1 MDFNSALSGLKA
13 TSSELSVISNNIANV
28 STNGFKSS
36 RTEFADIY
44 ANSSLGGSN
53 SAIGSGVVLSAVT
66 QQFSQGQISF
76 TDSNLDLAV
85 SGKGFFVLSNNGSI
99 SYTRAGAFG
108 VDKNGYIV
116 NNTDQHLRG
125 FLADSSGNITGAQTD
140 LQISSSTLAPKSTSA
155 VNVNVNLDAT
165 AEPPSAPF
173 ISGFTPNQPP
183 DPTTYNSS
191 TSTTIYDSLGNSHI
205 MTSYFVKAHAENTW
219 RSYVGIDGT
228 DVTPTAS
235 TPPVGVPPVQY
246 PSGQIAQP
254 YTIVFNQSGSYI
266 VNNPAT
272 PATYYGPGPVTSTN
286 SGLVTSGTLPTLNL
300 NDLTINNIAI
310 TASSST
316 SDGSST
322 TDNAASSIALAAAIN
337 QSTTAHGVI
346 ATVNPNIVD
355 LGVPSFGNLAVG
367 DFSINGVP
375 ITGVNA
381 NATDLLGL
389 INAQTATTGVVA
401 AQPGGAGTSIMLT
414 ANDSR
419 NVQLMTD
426 GTQATGASFANFDL
440 NSGTALNQVQ
450 RGSISLATTNNQGI
464 IIGGPNPGH
473 ASLTAGP
480 QSGIVQTSSDTIN
493 ISGWTPSGGAAG
505 PQLVSMNFN
514 NSTQYGA
521 PFSVLALS
529 QNGYSTGLL
538 AGVNVDSSGVIFAK
552 YNNGQSLALGQV
564 ALANFGNVQG
574 LTPQGNTSWVET
586 FASGSALI
594 GAPGT
599 AELGIIQSGALE
611 SSNVELTDELVE
623 LIVAQRNFQANAQSI
638 KTADA
643 VTQTIINLR

>member
-1 MDFNSALSGLKA
+1 MGFNSALSGLKA

-44 ANSSLGGSN
+44 ANSSLGGGQT
-53 SAIGSGVVLSAVT
+53 AIGSGVVLSAVT

-76 TDSNLDLAV
+76 TDNNLDLAV

-99 SYTRAGAFG
+99 SYTRAGSFG

-116 NNTDQHLRG
+116 NSSENRLRG
-125 FLADSSGNITGAQTD
+125 FLADNTGSITGAQAD
-140 LQISSSTLAPKSTSA
+140 LQITSSTLAPKPTSTVS
-155 VNVNVNLDAT
+155 VNVNLDAT

-173 ISGFTPNQPP
+173 ITGFTPAQPP

-191 TSTTIYDSLGNSHI
+191 TSTTVYDSLGNSHI

-219 RSYVGIDGT
+219 RTYVGIDGS

-246 PSGQIAQP
+246 PSGQLAQP
-254 YTIVFNQSGSYI
+254 YTIVFNQSGSY
-266 VNNPAT
+266 VTNNPAT
-272 PATYYGPGPVTSTN
+272 PATYYGPGPVSSTT
-286 SGLVTSGTLPTLNL
+286 SGLMTSGTLPTLNL
-300 NDLTINNIAI
+300 NDLTINSVAI
-310 TASSST
+310 TASSSS

-337 QSTTAHGVI
+337 QSTVSHGVT
-346 ATVNPNIVD
+346 ASVNPNVVD
-355 LGVPSFGNLAVG
+355 LGIPAFGNLAAG

-375 ITGVNA
+375 IVGVNA
-381 NATDLLGL
+381 NPADLLGL
-389 INAQTATTGVVA
+389 INGQTATTGVVA
-401 AQPGGAGTSIMLT
+401 TQPGGAGTAIILT

-419 NVQLMTD
+419 NVQLTTD
-426 GTQATGASFANFDL
+426 GVQATGASFANFNL
-440 NSGTALNQVQ
+440 NGGVAVDQVQ
-450 RGSISLATTNNQGI
+450 RGTISLATTNNQGI
-464 IIGGPNPGH
+464 IIGGPNPGQ

-480 QSGIVQTSSDTIN
+480 QAGIVQSSSDTIN
-493 ISGWTPSGGAAG
+493 IADWIPTGGAAG
-505 PQLVSMNFN
+505 PQLMSMNFN

-574 LTPQGNTSWVET
+574 LNPQGNTSWVET
-586 FASGSALI
+586 FSSGSALI

-599 AELGIIQSGALE
+599 AELGGIQSGALE
-611 SSNVELTDELVE
+611 NSNVELTDELVE

-638 KTADA
+638 KTEDA

>member
-44 ANSSLGGSN
+44 ANSSLGGGKT
-53 SAIGSGVVLSAVT
+53 AIGSGVVLSAVT

-76 TDSNLDLAV
+76 TDNNLDLAV
-85 SGKGFFVLSNNGSI
+85 SGKGFFILSNNGSI
-99 SYTRAGAFG
+99 SYSRAGSFG
-108 VDKNGYIV
+108 VDKAGNIV
-116 NNTDQHLRG
+116 NDTGHHLRG
-125 FLADSSGNITGAQTD
+125 FLADSSGTITGAQTD
-140 LQISSSTLAPKSTSA
+140 LQINSATLAPKATST

-165 AEPPSAPF
+165 ASPPTAPF
-173 ISGFTPNQPP
+173 LTGFTPAQPP

-191 TSTTIYDSLGNSHI
+191 TSTTLYDSLGNSHI

-219 RSYVGIDGT
+219 RVYVGVDGS

-235 TPPVGVPPVQY
+235 TPPAGVPPVQY
-246 PSGQIAQP
+246 PSGELALP
-254 YTIVFNQSGSYI
+254 YTLVFNQSGSY
-266 VNNPAT
+266 VTNNPAT
-272 PATYYGPGPVTSTN
+272 PATYYGPGPVTSTS
-286 SGLVTSGTLPTLNL
+286 SGLVNSTSLQTLNL
-300 NDLTINNIAI
+300 NDLTINSVAI
-310 TASSST
+310 TASSSS

-322 TDNAASSIALAAAIN
+322 TDNAASSIAIAAAIN
-337 QSTTAHGVI
+337 QSTAEHGVT
-346 ATVNPNIVD
+346 ASVNPNIVD
-355 LGVPSFGNLAVG
+355 LGVPSFGNLAAG
-367 DFSINGVP
+367 DFNINNVP
-375 ITGVNA
+375 IVGVNA
-381 NATDLLGL
+381 NAADLLGL
-389 INAQTATTGVVA
+389 INAQTATTGVIGT
-401 AQPGGAGTSIMLT
+401 QPGGAGTSIILT
-414 ANDSR
+414 AADSR
-419 NVQLMTD
+419 NIQLTTD
-426 GTQATGASFANFDL
+426 GTQATGANFVNFDL
-440 NSGTALNQVQ
+440 NGGAALDQVQ
-450 RGSISLATTNNQGI
+450 RGTVSLATTNDQGI

-473 ASLTAGP
+473 ANLTAGA
-480 QSGIVQTSSDTIN
+480 QAGIVQTSSDPIS
-493 ISGWTPSGGAAG
+493 ISGWTPTGGALG
-505 PQLVSMNFN
+505 PQVMSMNFN

-574 LTPQGNTSWVET
+574 LNPQGNTSWVET
-586 FASGSALI
+586 FSSGSALI

-599 AELGIIQSGALE
+599 AELGSIQSGALE
-611 SSNVELTDELVE
+611 NSNVELTDELVE

>member
-28 STNGFKSS
+28 STTGFKSS

-44 ANSSLGGSN
+44 ANSSLGGGQ

-66 QQFSQGQISF
+66 QQFSQGQVSF
-76 TDSNLDLAV
+76 TDNNLDLAV

-99 SYTRAGAFG
+99 AYTRAGAFG

-116 NNTDQHLRG
+116 NNSDSHLRG
-125 FLADSSGNITGAQTD
+125 FLADSSGSITGAQTD
-140 LQISSSTLAPKSTSA
+140 LQISSATLAPKPTGTVSF
-155 VNVNVNLDAT
+155 NVNLDAT
-165 AEPPSAPF
+165 AEPPTSPF
-173 ISGFTPNQPP
+173 ISGFTPAQPP

-191 TSTTIYDSLGNSHI
+191 TSTTVYDSLGNSHI
-205 MTSYFVKAHAENTW
+205 MSSYFVKAHSENTW
-219 RSYVGIDGT
+219 RAFVGIDGS
-228 DVTPTAS
+228 DVTPTPS
-235 TPPVGVPPVQY
+235 TPPVGVPPMQY
-246 PSGQIAQP
+246 PSGQLAQP
-254 YTIVFNQSGSYI
+254 FTLVFSQSGSYI
-266 VNNPAT
+266 NNNAAT
-272 PATYYGPGPVTSTN
+272 PPTYYGAGPVTSTT
-286 SGLVTSGTLPTLNL
+286 SGLTTTGTMQTLNL
-300 NDLTINNIAI
+300 NDLIINSVAV
-310 TASSST
+310 TASSSS

-337 QSTTAHGVI
+337 QSTAEHGVT
-346 ATVNPNIVD
+346 ASVNPNVAD
-355 LGVPSFGNLAVG
+355 LGIPTFGNFAAG
-367 DFSINGVP
+367 DFTINGVP
-375 ITGVNA
+375 IVGVNA

-389 INAQTATTGVVA
+389 INAQTATTGVVGS
-401 AQPGGAGTSIMLT
+401 QPGGVGTAIMLT

-419 NVQLMTD
+419 NIQLITD
-426 GTQATGASFANFDL
+426 GTQATGASFANFNL
-440 NSGTALNQVQ
+440 NGGVALDQAQ
-450 RGSISLATTNNQGI
+450 RGTISLATTNNQGI

-480 QSGIVQTSSDTIN
+480 QAGIVQTSSDIIDIT
-493 ISGWTPSGGAAG
+493 GWIPTGGAFG
-505 PQLVSMNFN
+505 PQQVSMNFN

-574 LTPQGNTSWVET
+574 LNPQGNTSWVET
-586 FASGSALI
+586 FSSGSALI

>member
-44 ANSSLGGSN
+44 ANSSLGGGKT
-53 SAIGSGVVLSAVT
+53 AIGSGVVLSAVT
-66 QQFSQGQISF
+66 QQFSQGQIGF
-76 TDSNLDLAV
+76 TDNNLDLAV
-85 SGKGFFVLSNNGSI
+85 SGKGFFILSGNGSI
-99 SYTRAGAFG
+99 SYSRAGAFG

-116 NNTDQHLRG
+116 NNSDQHLRG
-125 FLADSSGNITGAQTD
+125 FLADSSGSITGAQTD
-140 LQISSSTLAPKSTSA
+140 LQINSATLAPKPTSTVSF
-155 VNVNVNLDAT
+155 NVNLDAT
-165 AEPPSAPF
+165 AEPPTAPF
-173 ISGFTPNQPP
+173 ITGFTPAQPP

-191 TSTTIYDSLGNSHI
+191 TSTTVYDSLGNSHI

-219 RSYVGIDGT
+219 RAYVGIDGS

-246 PSGQIAQP
+246 PAGEIALP
-254 YTIVFNQSGSYI
+254 YTIVFNQSGSY
-266 VNNPAT
+266 VSNNPAT
-272 PATYYGPGPVTSTN
+272 PATYYGPGPVSSTS

-300 NDLTINNIAI
+300 NDLTINSVAI
-310 TASSST
+310 TASGSS

-322 TDNAASSIALAAAIN
+322 TDNAASSIAIAAAIN
-337 QSTTAHGVI
+337 QSTASHGVT
-346 ATVNPNIVD
+346 ATINPNVVD
-355 LGVPSFGNLAVG
+355 LGIPTFGNLASG
-367 DFSINGVP
+367 DFSINNVP
-375 ITGVNA
+375 IFGVNA
-381 NATDLLGL
+381 NAADLLGL
-389 INAQTATTGVVA
+389 INAQTATTGVTGT
-401 AQPGGAGTSIMLT
+401 QPGGAGTSIILT
-414 ANDSR
+414 ATDSR
-419 NVQLMTD
+419 NIQLTTD
-426 GTQATGASFANFDL
+426 GVQATGASFANFNL
-440 NSGTALNQVQ
+440 NAGVLNQVQ
-450 RGSISLATTNNQGI
+450 RGTISLATTNNQGI

-473 ASLTAGP
+473 ANLTAGP
-480 QSGIVQTSSDTIN
+480 QAGIVQSSSDIIN
-493 ISGWTPSGGAAG
+493 ISGWTPTGGAFG
-505 PQLVSMNFN
+505 PQLMSMNFN

-574 LTPQGNTSWVET
+574 LNPQGNTSWVET
-586 FASGSALI
+586 FSSGSALI

-599 AELGIIQSGALE
+599 AELGSIQSGALE
-611 SSNVELTDELVE
+611 NSNVELTDELVE

>member
-44 ANSSLGGSN
+44 ANSSLGGGKT
-53 SAIGSGVVLSAVT
+53 AIGSGVVLSAVT
-66 QQFSQGQISF
+66 QQFSQGQVGF
-76 TDSNLDLAV
+76 TDNNLDLAI
-85 SGKGFFVLSNNGSI
+85 SGKGFFIMSNNGSI
-99 SYTRAGAFG
+99 SYSRAGAFG

-116 NNTDQHLRG
+116 NDNDHRLRG

-140 LQISSSTLAPKSTSA
+140 LRINNATLAPEPTSTVS
-155 VNVNVNLDAT
+155 VNVNLDAT
-165 AEPPSAPF
+165 AEPPTAAF
-173 ISGFTPNQPP
+173 IAGFTPAQPP

-191 TSTTIYDSLGNSHI
+191 TSTTVYDSLGNSHI

-219 RSYVGIDGT
+219 RVYVGIDGS
-228 DVTPTAS
+228 DVTPTPSA
-235 TPPVGVPPVQY
+235 PPVGVPPIQY
-246 PSGQIAQP
+246 PSGELAQP
-254 YTIVFNQSGSYI
+254 YTLVFNTSGTYI
-266 VNNPAT
+266 TNNPAT
-272 PATYYGPGPVTSTN
+272 PPTYYGPGPVTSTSAGLLN
-286 SGLVTSGTLPTLNL
+286 SNSLPTLNL
-300 NDLTINNIAI
+300 NDLTINSIAI

-322 TDNAASSIALAAAIN
+322 TDNAASSIAIAAAIN
-337 QSTTAHGVI
+337 QSTSIHGVT
-346 ATVNPNIVD
+346 ATVNPNVVD
-355 LGVPSFGNLAVG
+355 LGVPAFGNLSAG
-367 DFSINGVP
+367 DFAINGVP
-375 ITGVNA
+375 IIGVNTD
-381 NATDLLGL
+381 ATDLLGL
-389 INAQTATTGVVA
+389 INAQSATTGVIGT
-401 AQPGGAGTSIMLT
+401 QPGGVGTSIFLT

-419 NVQLMTD
+419 NVQLTTD
-426 GTQATGASFANFDL
+426 GAQATGASFANFNL
-440 NSGTALNQVQ
+440 NGGTALNQVQ
-450 RGSISLATTNNQGI
+450 RGTYSLTTTNNQGI
-464 IIGGPNPGH
+464 VIGGPNPGH

-480 QSGIVQTSSDTIN
+480 QSGIVQNSSDLID
-493 ISGWTPSGGAAG
+493 ISGWTPTGGAFG
-505 PQLVSMNFN
+505 PQQISMNFN

-574 LTPQGNTSWVET
+574 LNPQGNTSWVET
-586 FASGSALI
+586 FSSGAALI

-611 SSNVELTDELVE
+611 NSNVELTDELVE

>member
-44 ANSSLGGSN
+44 ANSSAGGGKT
-53 SAIGSGVVLSAVT
+53 AIGSGVVLSSVT
-66 QQFSQGQISF
+66 QQFSQGQIGF
-76 TDSNLDLAV
+76 TDNNLDLAV
-85 SGKGFFVLSNNGSI
+85 SGTGFFVLSNNGSI

-108 VDKNGYIV
+108 VDKNGFVV
-116 NNTDQHLRG
+116 NDTNQHLRG
-125 FLADSSGNITGAQTD
+125 FLADSAGNITGAQTD
-140 LQISSSTLAPKSTSA
+140 LQINSATLAPKPTAA
-155 VNVNVNLDAT
+155 VTVNVNLDAT
-165 AEPPSAPF
+165 AEPPTAPF
-173 ISGFTPNQPP
+173 ISGFTPVQPP

-191 TSTTIYDSLGNSHI
+191 TSTTVYDSLGNSHI

-219 RSYVGIDGT
+219 RTYVGIDGL
-228 DVTPTAS
+228 DVTPTPS

-246 PSGQIAQP
+246 PAGQIAAP
-254 YTIVFNQSGSYI
+254 YTLVFNQSGSY
-266 VNNPAT
+266 VAHNPAA
-272 PATYYGPGPVTSTN
+272 PSTYYGPGPVVSTAA
-286 SGLVTSGTLPTLNL
+286 GLVNSGTLPTLNL

-310 TASSST
+310 TAGASS

-322 TDNAASSIALAAAIN
+322 TDNSASSIAIAAAIN
-337 QSTTAHGVI
+337 QSTAEHGVT
-346 ATVNPNIVD
+346 AGVNPNVLN
-355 LGVPSFGNLAVG
+355 LGVPSFGNLASG
-367 DFSINGVP
+367 DFGINGVP
-375 ITGVNA
+375 IVGVSA
-381 NATDLLGL
+381 NAANLLGL
-389 INAQTATTGVVA
+389 INAQTATTGVIA
-401 AQPGGAGTSIMLT
+401 TQPGGAGTAIILT
-414 ANDSR
+414 TADSR
-419 NVQLMTD
+419 NIQVTTD
-426 GTQATGASFANFDL
+426 GTQATGANFANFDL
-440 NSGTALNQVQ
+440 NSGVALNQVE
-450 RGSISLATTNNQGI
+450 RGTISLSTTNHQGI

-473 ASLTAGP
+473 AGLTPGA
-480 QSGIVQTSSDTIN
+480 QAGIVQTNSDTIN
-493 ISGWTPSGGAAG
+493 ITGWLPTGGAAG
-505 PQLVSMNFN
+505 PQLMTMNFN

-529 QNGYSTGLL
+529 QDGYSTGLL

-574 LTPQGNTSWVET
+574 LNPNGNTTWVET
-586 FASGSALI
+586 FASGAALV

-599 AELGIIQSGALE
+599 AELGVVQSGALE
-611 SSNVELTDELVE
+611 NSNVELTDELVE